1 MLATLLRGNIFTAY
15 LHLAGIV
22 GRRCTHRQDLHVFLL
37 EHGRFG
43 LRSGIPEEVHL
54 CLCDC
59 TMAIVHIGLLADV
72 LILMGL
78 VEGSADLIE
87 VTLSVDE
94 GVCIRLLD
102 HLLLNHHLRMV
113 GRGVKRCL
121 LMLMICEAV
130 RGAPLPSGTF
140 LLFVL
145 LLVMVVASCVNWR
158 VSVVALRG

>member
-22 GRRCTHRQDLHVFLL
+22 GWRCTHRQDLHVFFL
-37 EHGRFG
+37 EHGGFC
-43 LRSGIPEEVHL
+43 LRCRIPEEVHL
-54 CLCDC
+54 CLRDC
-59 TMAIVHIGLLADV
+59 TMAIVHISLLADV
-72 LILMGL
+72 LILMRL
-78 VEGSADLIE
+78 VQRSADLIE
-87 VTLSVDE
+87 VTLGIDE
-94 GVCIRLLD
+94 GVRVRLLD
-102 HLLLNHHLRMV
+102 HLLLNHHLWMV

>member
-1 MLATLLRGNIFTAY
+1 
-15 LHLAGIV
+15 
-22 GRRCTHRQDLHVFLL
+22 
-37 EHGRFG
+37 
-43 LRSGIPEEVHL
+43 
-54 CLCDC
+54 
-59 TMAIVHIGLLADV
+59 
-72 LILMGL
+72 
-78 VEGSADLIE
+78 
-87 VTLSVDE
+87 
-94 GVCIRLLD
+94 
-102 HLLLNHHLRMV
+102 MV